1 MTKTEIKKA
10 ADNEIIY
17 RYIKAYSS
25 SSVNLNLGGK
35 ITKSLEK
42 ELADLDAEML
52 RRGLLT
58 EEQIRRLNS

>member
-1 MTKTEIKKA
+1 MTKTEMKKA

-25 SSVNLNLGGK
+25 LTLNINLGGK
-35 ITKSLEK
+35 TKSLET
-42 ELADLDAEML
+42 ELTNLNDEML
-52 RRGLLT
+52 KRGLLT